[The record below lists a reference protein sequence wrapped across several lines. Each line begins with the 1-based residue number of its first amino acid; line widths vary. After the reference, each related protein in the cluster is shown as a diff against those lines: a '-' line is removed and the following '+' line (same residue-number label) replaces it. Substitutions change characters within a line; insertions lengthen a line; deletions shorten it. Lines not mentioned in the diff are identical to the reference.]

1 MIKERDDKLAN
12 WIKTQ
17 PENLPINKLRKI
29 VKNWWKEIDN
39 ARKLSDEN
47 DHRLPREEL
56 LFVYTFMNEFSVW
69 RSLALSEAAYIKKL
83 ESTLKIYRKK
93 IKT

>member
-1 MIKERDDKLAN
+1 MIKERDDKLTN
-12 WIKTQ
+12 WIKTR
-17 PENLPINKLRKI
+17 PENLPINQLRKI
-29 VKNWWKEIDN
+29 VKNWWKEIEN

-47 DHRLPREEL
+47 DYRLPKEDL

-83 ESTLKIYRKK
+83 ENTLKTYYKK
-93 IKT
+93 TKI